1 MSKRLKH
8 STIFILVIIAA
19 LSALLGFYAAIKAI
33 NSAQGSSISRSE
45 IFNSLEDMSNR
56 ADAIVVG
63 TTANSEPVFDIDP
76 DTRFDA
82 TNVVVSD
89 VLKGSMSSGDG
100 IHNLSSLLLLWRN
113 NPNTSFSLT

>member
-1 MSKRLKH
+1 
-8 STIFILVIIAA
+8 
-19 LSALLGFYAAIKAI
+19 
-33 NSAQGSSISRSE
+33 
-45 IFNSLEDMSNR
+45 MSNR